1 MAEDRTD
8 DLIGRRLAL
17 YAYLEPL
24 LTGRR
29 VLEISS
35 GIGRGAA
42 HEQSTQYLRSLGA
55 RVVSV
60 DRDASVQ
67 VDDRFDVVVIPE
79 AEELARRTGAFAA
92 LRKLLVDGGRVIVAA
107 ANVERGG
114 EGVGYYDLH
123 GAVAAHFA
131 HVQMFGVTPFVGMGI
146 VEFEGAVDGLRIDSR
161 LVKEGSEPPALYVAV
176 AGTQVAPGARLRA
189 GPASV
194 RADRDAAGRRRWRRA
209 GARQRV
215 AARGDRRAAR
225 APAPRRRGPRGAR
238 RRGDHAASRA
248 RGGGRVGREPDAQD
262 DRGDVGDGGP
272 PRGGTAWAGR
282 HAAARARRPTSPRRA
297 TRPIACA
304 RSWPRPK
311 RAPAPPSC
319 AWKRWAAPLA
329 SGRASW
335 KMRSNACGWPTAS
348 WRARVATPPA
358 SSRRRARRPPARR
371 RSRNATR
378 RSRRA
383 TNGSRASRAKSRIS
397 SGGSRSWR
405 TS

>member
-1 MAEDRTD
+1 MAEDRID

-35 GIGRGAA
+35 VGRGAGY
-42 HEQSTQYLRSLGA
+42 EQSTQYLRALGA

-107 ANVERGG
+107 ANVDRAG

-176 AGTQVAPGARLRA
+176 GGTQVAPGLGYALVQLPFAPIETRL
-189 GPASV
+189 
-194 RADRDAAGRRRWRRA
+194 AAGGG
-209 GARQRV
+209 GAPAPGSALLREEIDEL
-215 AARGDRRAAR
+215 RGRLRRAAEDR
-225 APAPRRRGPRGAR
+225 AALDAEVTTLRRALAEADESVVNLTRKTTAEMSAMAEQPRR
-238 RRGDHAASRA
+238 
-248 RGGGRVGREPDAQD
+248 
-262 DRGDVGDGGP
+262 
-272 PRGGTAWAGR
+272 GTARVGR
-282 HAAARARRPTSPRRA
+282 HAAARSRHRRRRGARRGRSP
-297 TRPIACA
+297 A
-304 RSWPRPK
+304 RE
-311 RAPAPPSC
+311 AGG
-319 AWKRWAAPLA
+319 
-329 SGRASW
+329 GRS
-335 KMRSNACGWPTAS
+335 
-348 WRARVATPPA
+348 ARE
-358 SSRRRARRPPARR
+358 RRRAAPGRGGRR
-371 RSRNATR
+371 RSPA
-378 RSRRA
+378 A
-383 TNGSRASRAKSRIS
+383 A
-397 SGGSRSWR
+397 
-405 TS
+405 